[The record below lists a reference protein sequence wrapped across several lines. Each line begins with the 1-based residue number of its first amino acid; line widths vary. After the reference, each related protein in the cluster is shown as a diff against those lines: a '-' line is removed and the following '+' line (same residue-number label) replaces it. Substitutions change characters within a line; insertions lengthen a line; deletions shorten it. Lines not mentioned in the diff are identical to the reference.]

1 MRVRLLKTVMWI
13 YLSLGLLIILA
24 IAFELFV
31 LPLISQDGGASTDS
45 LDLTEKILL
54 WWGII
59 LLPFL
64 KIGQVLVKRHQREK
78 NVA

>member
-1 MRVRLLKTVMWI
+1 MWI

-45 LDLTEKILL
+45 LDLMEKILL

>member
-1 MRVRLLKTVMWI
+1 MLKAVMWI
-13 YLSLGLLIILA
+13 YLSLGVLVILA

-31 LPLISQDGGASTDS
+31 LPLISSDGGASPES
-45 LDLTEKILL
+45 LDIMQKILL

-64 KIGQVLVKRHQREK
+64 KIGQVLVKRQQREK
-78 NVA
+78 NPV

>member
-1 MRVRLLKTVMWI
+1 MWI
-13 YLSLGLLIILA
+13 YLSLGLLIILV

-64 KIGQVLVKRHQREK
+64 KIGQVLVKGHQREK

>member
-1 MRVRLLKTVMWI
+1 M
-13 YLSLGLLIILA
+13 
-24 IAFELFV
+24 
-31 LPLISQDGGASTDS
+31 
-45 LDLTEKILL
+45 EKILL

>member
-1 MRVRLLKTVMWI
+1 MWI
-13 YLSLGLLIILA
+13 YLSLGVLIILA

-31 LPLISQDGGASTDS
+31 LPLFSQDGASTTS
-45 LDLTEKILL
+45 LDLMEKILL

-64 KIGQVLVKRHQREK
+64 KVGQVLVKRHQREK
-78 NVA
+78 NVG